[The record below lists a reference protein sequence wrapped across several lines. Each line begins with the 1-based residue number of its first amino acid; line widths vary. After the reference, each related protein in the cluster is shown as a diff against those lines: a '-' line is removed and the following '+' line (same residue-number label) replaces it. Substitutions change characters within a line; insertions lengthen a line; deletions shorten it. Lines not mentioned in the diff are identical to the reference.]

1 MFDWLFGNNREVE
14 SVRESFWSGDFDS
27 AKDRYDSIRNA
38 DWADPDQWEM
48 NLLREDARED

>member
-14 SVRESFWSGDFDS
+14 SVRESFWDGDFDS